1 MTDINQSE
9 MSHVVRHWGLW
20 AVIFGA
26 VSVAMVLVQMQLLS
40 SQDAAPIGQQIG
52 EIAGEIKR
60 NAWRSFLGL
69 APPEPEPVAASRD
82 IFGTLFMVTPFV
94 AGIAL
99 VLSAISFVKREN
111 WRLGFM
117 GVALGGGAILFQFAW
132 WMVLVLLGF
141 LLLFKIVENIGDI
154 FSFGG

>member
-1 MTDINQSE
+1 MSDVNQSE
-9 MSHVVRHWGLW
+9 MAFIFKHWGLW
-20 AVIFGA
+20 AVMFGA
-26 VSVAMVLVQMQLLS
+26 LAVALVFLQMQLLS
-40 SQDAAPIGQQIG
+40 MQEAAPIGQQIG

-60 NAWRSFLGL
+60 NAWRSFFGL
-69 APPEPEPVAASRD
+69 SPPEPEPVPASRD
-82 IFGTLFMVTPFV
+82 MFSIIFATTPFV

-99 VLSAISFVKREN
+99 VLSVISFLKREN

-132 WMVLVLLGF
+132 WMVMVLLGF